1 MNILIDERIR
11 EVEYNYLKEE
21 LKLNV
26 QKIKVSSDV
35 YPEISGHSDI
45 FYAKINNKIY
55 CAPNAPIESSDFF
68 IGKETVKDKYP
79 EDVKYNICQIG
90 NNIIGSKYA
99 DKEIIK
105 YINIYVKQGYAK
117 CNISV
122 TGSNSC
128 LTSDIG
134 IYKELIKHNIDVTYI
149 DDDNIHLLDKNNNI
163 SKMKG
168 FIGGASFV
176 FNNYFVVFGDINNL
190 EEENKEKILN
200 HLEKYKL
207 KLKTFEGL
215 DIIDYGGAIIY

>member
-11 EVEYNYLKEE
+11 KEE
-21 LKLNV
+21 ENFLKNELNLNV
-26 QKIKVSSDV
+26 QKIKLSNAV

-45 FYAKINNKIY
+45 FYAKIDDKIY
-55 CAPNAPIESSDFF
+55 YAPNAPIISDNFI
-68 IGKETVKDKYP
+68 IGKEEVKNKYP

-90 NNIIGSKYA
+90 NNIVGSKFA

-105 YINIYVKQGYAK
+105 YINIFVKQGYVK

-122 TGSNSC
+122 TGNNSC

-134 IYKELIKHNIDVTYI
+134 IYKELLKHNIDVTFI
-149 DDDNIHLLDKNNNI
+149 DDDNIHLLDKVNNI
-163 SKMKG
+163 SKMRG

-176 FNNYFVVFGDINNL
+176 FNNEFILFGDINNL
-190 EEENKEKILN
+190 KEENKEKILK